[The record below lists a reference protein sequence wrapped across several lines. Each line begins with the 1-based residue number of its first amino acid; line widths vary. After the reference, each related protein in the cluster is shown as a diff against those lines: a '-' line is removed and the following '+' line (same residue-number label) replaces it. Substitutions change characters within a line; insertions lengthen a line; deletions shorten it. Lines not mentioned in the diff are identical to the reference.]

1 MLTGVQTG
9 PILVVEDE
17 EMLRLTLGDHLRDQG
32 FEVLE
37 AACGEEALAQFREHR
52 PVLVTLDL
60 RMSPMDG
67 QEVLARIREAD
78 PDTPVIII
86 SGQGQMS
93 DVILALRGGAFD
105 YLEKPI
111 TDMAILN
118 HAVERALERSA
129 LKRDNAMLSRSFLA
143 EGPERPED
151 FSGILTASTRMRDI
165 FRYSEA
171 IAQSGE
177 PVLITGETGV
187 GKELLAHALHR
198 SSQRPG
204 PLVAVNAAGLDEQA
218 FSDTLFGHVRGAFTG
233 ADKPREGFM
242 EKAAGGTLFLDEVG
256 DLSPQAQLRLLR
268 VLQEREYHPLGSD
281 VSRPLRARILA
292 ATNKSVDE
300 LRASPNFRADFFYR
314 LVTHSVS
321 LPPLRERR
329 EDILPLL
336 RHFLGQAAVAM
347 RRPVPDC
354 SPKLLDLLHT
364 YPFPGNVR
372 ELKALAYDALGRLR
386 SALLGPEAFPC
397 LCGGGQESAD
407 VALPALNPF
416 ADLPALP
423 TLRCA
428 TEALISEAMRRAGGV
443 QKSAAFILG
452 ITPQSLCERLKRKTP
467 A

>member
-218 FSDTLFGHVRGAFTG
+218 FSDTLFGH
-233 ADKPREGFM
+233 
-242 EKAAGGTLFLDEVG
+242 GG
-256 DLSPQAQLRLLR
+256 
-268 VLQEREYHPLGSD
+268 
-281 VSRPLRARILA
+281 
-292 ATNKSVDE
+292 
-300 LRASPNFRADFFYR
+300 
-314 LVTHSVS
+314 
-321 LPPLRERR
+321 
-329 EDILPLL
+329 
-336 RHFLGQAAVAM
+336 
-347 RRPVPDC
+347 
-354 SPKLLDLLHT
+354 
-364 YPFPGNVR
+364 
-372 ELKALAYDALGRLR
+372 
-386 SALLGPEAFPC
+386 
-397 LCGGGQESAD
+397 
-407 VALPALNPF
+407 PAPWW
-416 ADLPALP
+416 
-423 TLRCA
+423 R
-428 TEALISEAMRRAGGV
+428 
-443 QKSAAFILG
+443 
-452 ITPQSLCERLKRKTP
+452 
-467 A
+467 